1 MVKGVFLFERISFPI
16 QCRVRICAQWWNFNS
31 SNPCLYVGG
40 NYNQNTNHGLFYVN
54 YNTASNSNANI
65 GCRILFVLCSSS
77 IHGTGSRAPL
87 GEDKQIWGAG

>member
-1 MVKGVFLFERISFPI
+1 MSSFWVT
-16 QCRVRICAQWWNFNS
+16 CDSWYFYS
-31 SNPCLYVGG
+31 SYPCLYVGG
-40 NYNQNTNHGLFYVN
+40 YYNQGAYRGLFYVVCN
-54 YNTASNSNANI
+54 DVSYSNASI

>member
-1 MVKGVFLFERISFPI
+1 MSSFWVT
-16 QCRVRICAQWWNFNS
+16 CDYWYFNS

-40 NYNQNTNHGLFYVN
+40 VYYQVTNHGLFYVN
-54 YNTASNSNANI
+54 YNTASSSSAYF